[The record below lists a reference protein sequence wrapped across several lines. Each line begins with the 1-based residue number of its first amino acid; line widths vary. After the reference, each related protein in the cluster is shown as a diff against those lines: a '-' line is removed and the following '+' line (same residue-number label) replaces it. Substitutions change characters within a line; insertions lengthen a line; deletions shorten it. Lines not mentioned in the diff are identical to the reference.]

1 MNGFPR
7 NLEDLSSPVEELLLR
22 QLNAEINY
30 SEKYDPD
37 PVTRRAVNFLRR
49 LRRKTGGRDVDPDL
63 WTLEALRAGKMSRP
77 DGVGTYLSRIFCG
90 RDERRTIAFIARLSA
105 ESVPVFLCAQ
115 GLGPFGGVSATLDA
129 FDRLWSSGVDA
140 RLIVIGDSRPF
151 GRIIESR
158 IRNHTRYGKD
168 IFWLRTVTRQEWSTL
183 VAQCFLLLGVCD
195 IRDDDGHLAHK
206 GLQLS
211 FPAETP
217 GTDTRILLFDILHPA
232 SIDEKI
238 TGVLLQRATKFDL
251 SGRSESMYAGLID
264 MFLDA
269 QHSVFQELAQK
280 ISNPSIYRDPDPA
293 VRVRQYLLASVFAE
307 AMLREN
313 ERLDRFARF
322 IYDECRKFYWTC
334 GRILRV
340 MRSGKAEPPP
350 VRRRYPDWIG
360 AAREAPVNEAPVNND
375 GIRYLVDVTPTLLD
389 ELRTGIQRVVR
400 EVSARIAADGRGYA
414 VFMRDGELF
423 SWRPDTATCEKIV
436 PRAGDRL
443 LILDAGWL
451 MVDEYKIAIQTAKN
465 QGAETIVCLY
475 DLFPLDF
482 AAVFPF
488 AVQQSFRRWFN
499 EVIVSC
505 DRVAAISRTVADDYF
520 RYCADNHAEV
530 KSGQQVLVWTLGA
543 DFTASKRQQATP
555 RSENLIKASRPYF
568 ISVGTLGVTKGHGFI
583 LDVFEDLWAAGADI
597 ACLIVGRPGWG
608 SRALQARIRSHPE
621 FDRRLYWFPDAGD
634 AELTSLYSHARG
646 LICASLVEGFGLPLV
661 EGISMGL
668 PVLASDIPIFREVGA
683 QDVYFFDL
691 LDRGSLTKLIESD
704 LKPPVER
711 HVAGVLSW
719 RDATRQLLAT
729 LEKADTTENSPNP
742 SRVRMDDTET
752 SSFR

>member
-7 NLEDLSSPVEELLLR
+7 NLEELSSPVEELLLR
-22 QLNAEINY
+22 QLNSEINY

-49 LRRKTGGRDVDPDL
+49 LRRKTGGRDVDLDL

-77 DGVGTYLSRIFCG
+77 GGVGTYLSRIFCG

-115 GLGPFGGVSATLDA
+115 GLGPFGGVSETLDA
-129 FDRLWSSGVDA
+129 FDRLWSSGVDV

-158 IRNHTRYGKD
+158 IRNHKRYGKD
-168 IFWLRTVTRQEWSTL
+168 IFWLRNVTRKEWSDL
-183 VAQCFLLLGVCD
+183 VAQCFLLLGMCD
-195 IRDDDGHLAHK
+195 MRDDDRQLAHK

-211 FPAETP
+211 FPADAP
-217 GTDTRILLFDILHPA
+217 GTDARILRFDILDPDA
-232 SIDEKI
+232 IDEKI
-238 TGVLLQRATKFDL
+238 AGVINRDATKFVSSDRIGNVDL
-251 SGRSESMYAGLID
+251 RLID

-280 ISNPSIYRDPDPA
+280 ISNPSVYRDPDPA
-293 VRVRQYLLASVFAE
+293 IRVRQYLLVSVFAE

-313 ERLDRFARF
+313 ERLGRFANF
-322 IYDECRKFYWTC
+322 IYDECRNFYWTC
-334 GRILRV
+334 ERFLRV
-340 MRSGKAEPPP
+340 MRSGKAEPAA
-350 VRRRYPDWIG
+350 VRLRYPDWIDAVG
-360 AAREAPVNEAPVNND
+360 GAPVNND

-423 SWRPDTATCEKIV
+423 SWCPDTATCEKIV
-436 PRAGDRL
+436 PRVGDRL

-451 MVDEYKIAIQTAKN
+451 MVDEYKTAIQTAKN

-520 RYCADNHAEV
+520 RYCADNHLAV
-530 KSGQQVLVWTLGA
+530 KSEQQVVVWTLGA
-543 DFTASKRQQATP
+543 DFTASKRQEATP
-555 RSENLIKASRPYF
+555 RSKKLIKASRPYF

-691 LDRGSLTKLIESD
+691 LDRGSLTQLIESD

-719 RDATRQLLAT
+719 RDASRQLLAT
-729 LEKADTTENSPNP
+729 LEKADTTENSPGP
-742 SRVRMDDTET
+742 WRVRMDDTET

>member
-7 NLEDLSSPVEELLLR
+7 NLAELSSPVEELLLR

-49 LRRKTGGRDVDPDL
+49 LRRKTGGRDADSDL
-63 WTLEALRAGKMSRP
+63 WTLEALRVGKMSLP
-77 DGVGTYLSRIFCG
+77 VGVGTYLSRIFCG
-90 RDERRTIAFIARLSA
+90 REERRTVAFIERLSA

-115 GLGPFGGVSATLDA
+115 GLGPFGGVAETLDA

-140 RLIVIGDSRPF
+140 RLIVLGDSRPF

-158 IRNHTRYGKD
+158 IRNHPRYGKD
-168 IFWLRTVTRQEWSTL
+168 IFWLRAVTRQEWSTL
-183 VAQCFLLLGVCD
+183 VAQCFLLLGACGM
-195 IRDDDGHLAHK
+195 RDDDGHLAHK
-206 GLQLS
+206 GLQLC

-217 GTDTRILLFDILHPA
+217 GTDTRILLFDILHPDT
-232 SIDEKI
+232 IDEKI
-238 TGVLLQRATKFDL
+238 TEILHHYETKFDL
-251 SGRSESMYAGLID
+251 SGRSESMYAELID
-264 MFLDA
+264 KFLDA
-269 QHSVFQELAQK
+269 QHSVFRELAQK
-280 ISNPSIYRDPDPA
+280 ISDPSIYRDPNPA
-293 VRVRQYLLASVFAE
+293 IRVRQYLLASVFAE

-313 ERLDRFARF
+313 ERLGRFARF
-322 IYDECRKFYWTC
+322 IYDECRNFYWTC
-334 GRILRV
+334 ERILRA
-340 MRSGKAEPPP
+340 MRLGKAEPPP
-350 VRRRYPDWIG
+350 VRRRYPDWID
-360 AAREAPVNEAPVNND
+360 AIREAPANND
-375 GIRYLVDVTPTLLD
+375 GIRYLVDVTPTLLN

-414 VFMRDGELF
+414 VSMRDGELF
-423 SWRPDTATCEKIV
+423 SWRPDTATFEKIV

-451 MVDEYKIAIQTAKN
+451 MVDEYKTAVQAAKN
-465 QGAETIVCLY
+465 QGVETIVCLY
-475 DLFPLDF
+475 DLFPLNF

-488 AVQQSFRRWFN
+488 AVQQSFLRWFN

-505 DRVAAISRTVADDYF
+505 DCVAAISRTVADDYF
-520 RYCADNHAEV
+520 RYCVDNRSEV
-530 KSGQQVLVWTLGA
+530 KSGQQVVVWSLGA
-543 DFTASKRQQATP
+543 DFTATKRQQATP
-555 RSENLIKASRPYF
+555 RSEKLIKAGRPYF
-568 ISVGTLGVTKGHGFI
+568 ISVGTLGVTKGHAFI
-583 LDVFEDLWAAGADI
+583 LDVFEGLWAAGADI

-608 SRALQARIRSHPE
+608 TRALQARIWSHPE
-621 FDRRLYWFPDAGD
+621 FGRRLFWFPDASD
-634 AELTSLYSHARG
+634 AELTSLYSHAHG

-661 EGISMGL
+661 EGIAMGL

-691 LDRGSLTKLIESD
+691 LDRGSLAKLIESD
-704 LKPPVER
+704 LKPPAER

-729 LEKADTTENSPNP
+729 LEK
-742 SRVRMDDTET
+742 VQ
-752 SSFR
+752 